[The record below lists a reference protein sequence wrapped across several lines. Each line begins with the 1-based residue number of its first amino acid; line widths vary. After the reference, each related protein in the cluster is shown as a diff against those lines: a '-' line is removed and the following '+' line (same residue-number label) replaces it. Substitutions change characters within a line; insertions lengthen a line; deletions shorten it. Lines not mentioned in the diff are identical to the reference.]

1 MTGNERRARLDRRLS
16 VIKRGVIGV
25 SVAGFAAFA
34 GLAGIRGDGRPGT
47 TSARASTSRTQARPN
62 DQSSYFD
69 GGGFGL
75 SQGGSSSSPP
85 MAQSGGS

>member
-1 MTGNERRARLDRRLS
+1 MTGEARRVLLDRRLRS
-16 VIKRGVIGV
+16 LKRGVIGV

-34 GLAGIRGDGRPGT
+34 GLAGVRGDGKPGT
-47 TSARASTSRTQARPN
+47 PSARASTTRTQARTT
-62 DQSSYFD
+62 DESSYFD

-75 SQGGSSSSPP
+75 SQSGSSSSVP